1 MVVEILC
8 ASLQRGAFLKDLAS
22 TKSDGSQQKQN
33 IGHFFLALD
42 IEAFGPADE
51 FLRTTGDIL
60 RELRTSRRADGA
72 EQIFTAGEKEW
83 LNERRIQIEGIPINP
98 NLQRNLRLVSDD
110 LVLKEHK
117 LPF

>member
-1 MVVEILC
+1 
-8 ASLQRGAFLKDLAS
+8 RGAFLKDLAS
-22 TKSDGSQQKQN
+22 TKPDGSARKQN

-42 IEAFGPADE
+42 IEAFGPVDE

-60 RELRTSRRADGA
+60 RGLRTSRRADGA

-83 LNERRIQIEGIPINP
+83 QNERRIRVEGIPINR
-98 NLQRNLRLVSDD
+98 NLQRDLRVVSDD
-110 LVLKEHK
+110 LMLKEHK